1 MMAEIKLLS
10 AMRHRNIIRLLEVF
24 ETEHQLFMVMEYA
37 NGGDLLNFMK
47 QNKNLDEGTAREIFK

>member
-1 MMAEIKLLS
+1 MAEIKLLS

-47 QNKNLDEGTAREIFK
+47 QNKNLDECTAHDIFK

>member
-47 QNKNLDEGTAREIFK
+47 QNKNLDEGTARDIFK

>member
-47 QNKNLDEGTAREIFK
+47 QNKNLDEGIARDIFK

>member
-1 MMAEIKLLS
+1 MAEIKLLS

-47 QNKNLDEGTAREIFK
+47 QNKNLDEGTARDIFK

>member
-24 ETEHQLFMVMEYA
+24 ETEHQLFVVMEYA

-47 QNKNLDEGTAREIFK
+47 QNKNLDEGTARDIFK

>member
-10 AMRHRNIIRLLEVF
+10 AMRYRNIIRLLEVF

-47 QNKNLDEGTAREIFK
+47 QNKNLDEGTARDIFK

>member
-1 MMAEIKLLS
+1 MAEIKLLS
-10 AMRHRNIIRLLEVF
+10 AMRYRNIIRLLEVF

-47 QNKNLDEGTAREIFK
+47 QNKNLDEGTARDIFK

>member
-1 MMAEIKLLS
+1 MAEIKLLS

-47 QNKNLDEGTAREIFK
+47 QNKNLDEGIARDIFK